1 MIRSQMDE
9 RGESMKDTGPLVRLK
24 DAMKKLRR
32 DIKGSAGDLGWAEQD
47 MDLRVGTVSH
57 SLLHMKMQQEASKN
71 EDNTAK
77 VRDDDDDY

>member
-1 MIRSQMDE
+1 MRLGSGTESLEMIRSQMDE

-32 DIKGSAGDLGWAEQD
+32 DIKD

-57 SLLHMKMQQEASKN
+57 SLLHIKMAQALSKN
-71 EDNTAK
+71 EDTSAK
-77 VRDDDDDY
+77 VRDEDDDY

>member
-1 MIRSQMDE
+1 MDQ

-24 DAMKKLRR
+24 DAMKKLRK
-32 DIKGSAGDLGWAEQD
+32 DIKD

-57 SLLHMKMQQEASKN
+57 SLLHIKVAQEMNKN

>member
-1 MIRSQMDE
+1 M
-9 RGESMKDTGPLVRLK
+9 
-24 DAMKKLRR
+24 
-32 DIKGSAGDLGWAEQD
+32 GWAEQD